1 MSVYGRIL
9 LAGLGSL
16 LLLAGAL
23 GFQYFGELAPCPMC
37 IWQRW
42 PHLVAVLIAL
52 AATTVL
58 WQLRRPLSIAGAA
71 TMVVSAGLGAYH
83 AGVERAWWPG
93 PANCSGVDPSG
104 LTPDELL
111 TRLSQTPLVRCD
123 EIVWDFFGISMAG
136 WNGIISAGLAL
147 LWVFAALPRTPT
159 RHISPNDRSAR
170 AN

>member
-9 LAGLGSL
+9 LAGLGSF

-23 GFQYFGELAPCPMC
+23 GFQYLGKLAPCPMC

-42 PHLVAVLIAL
+42 PHVAAIVVAL

-58 WQLRRPLSIAGAA
+58 WRLRRPLCLAGAA
-71 TMVVSAGLGAYH
+71 TMALSAGLGAYH
-83 AGVERAWWPG
+83 AGVESGWWPG
-93 PANCSGVDPSG
+93 PAGCSGVDPSG

-123 EIVWDFFGISMAG
+123 EIVWDFLGISMAA
-136 WNGIISAGLAL
+136 WNGILSAGLAA
-147 LWVFAALPRTPT
+147 LWVAAAVPRSPT
-159 RHISPNDRSAR
+159 RHISPEERPSR
-170 AN
+170 AD